1 MDIDLKDIKFNENE
15 VDELRFVSRTELDD
29 VYKFLFYS

>member
-29 VYKFLFYS
+29 VYN

>member
-29 VYKFLFYS
+29 VYNINYS

>member
-29 VYKFLFYS
+29 VYKLFYS